1 MNEMQVFQNSEFG
14 ELGVLEVNGKP
25 YFPATACAKA
35 LGYQRPQDTVRQ
47 HCRYSTKY
55 RVPHPQNPS
64 KEIEMNFIPEGDLYR
79 LITHSKLPAAER
91 FEKWVFDEVLPSIR
105 RTGGYGQVDVTA
117 IIMQTATAVC
127 AEMVKQLTP
136 LFQGMTR
143 APAPPTSAEY
153 MVLDDIPVKRPRLRK
168 RSASIIDRLC
178 PELRREVEEMLCD
191 GRHTYS
197 EICIRLRQ
205 EGISISAASVCRYAK
220 RTGCYATYEAE
231 SED

>member
-25 YFPATACAKA
+25 YFSATACAKM
-35 LGYQRPQDTVRQ
+35 LGYANPRDAIGRHCNADGVVKHDVIDNMGRTQRA
-47 HCRYSTKY
+47 K
-55 RVPHPQNPS
+55 
-64 KEIEMNFIPEGDLYR
+64 FITEGNLYR
-79 LITHSKLPAAER
+79 LITHSKLPAAEQ
-91 FEKWVFDEVLPSIR
+91 FEKWVFDEVLPTIR

-136 LFQGMTR
+136 LFQSMTR
-143 APAPPTSAEY
+143 APAPPASAEY
-153 MVLDDIPVKRPRLRK
+153 MVLDDTPVKRPKLRK
-168 RSASIIDRLC
+168 KPASIIDRLC

-197 EICIRLRQ
+197 EICLRLRQ
-205 EGISISAASVCRYAK
+205 EGISVSVASICRYAK
-220 RTGCYATYEAE
+220 RTRCYATYEAE

>member
-1 MNEMQVFQNSEFG
+1 MNEMQVFKYEDNEVRTVERNGEVWWVLADVCRVLDIKNPTDVRKRLDEDERARFNLGRQGEANIISESG
-14 ELGVLEVNGKP
+14 LYKVILRSDKP
-25 YFPATACAKA
+25 EAKKFT
-35 LGYQRPQDTVRQ
+35 RWV
-47 HCRYSTKY
+47 
-55 RVPHPQNPS
+55 
-64 KEIEMNFIPEGDLYR
+64 
-79 LITHSKLPAAER
+79 TH
-91 FEKWVFDEVLPSIR
+91 EVLPTIR

-143 APAPPTSAEY
+143 APAPPASAEY
-153 MVLDDIPVKRPRLRK
+153 MVLDDTPVKRPKLRK
-168 RSASIIDRLC
+168 KPASIIDRLC

-197 EICIRLRQ
+197 EICLRLRQ
-205 EGISISAASVCRYAK
+205 EGISISVASVCRYAK

>member
-1 MNEMQVFQNSEFG
+1 MNEMQVFKYEDNEVRTVERNGEVWWVLADVCRVLDIKNPTDVRKRLDEDERARFNLGRQGEANIISESG
-14 ELGVLEVNGKP
+14 LYKVILRSDKP
-25 YFPATACAKA
+25 EAKKFT
-35 LGYQRPQDTVRQ
+35 RWV
-47 HCRYSTKY
+47 
-55 RVPHPQNPS
+55 
-64 KEIEMNFIPEGDLYR
+64 
-79 LITHSKLPAAER
+79 TH
-91 FEKWVFDEVLPSIR
+91 EVLPTIR

-143 APAPPTSAEY
+143 APAPPASAEY
-153 MVLDDIPVKRPRLRK
+153 MILDDIPVKRPRLRK
-168 RSASIIDRLC
+168 KPASIIDRLC

-191 GRHTYS
+191 GRHTYY
-197 EICIRLRQ
+197 EICLRLRQ
-205 EGISISAASVCRYAK
+205 EGISISVASVCRYAK